1 MNPEKLQNDLNQF
14 WDNEI
19 VPTLTEYI
27 KIPNK
32 SPAFDPDWEK
42 AGHMDRVLDMAK
54 EWAEHHRPDNSI
66 LHVKRLSNRTPLIII
81 EIPGERDGNIL
92 MYGHLDKQPEME
104 GWDEGLGPWDPV
116 IKDDKLYGRGGA
128 DDGYAMF
135 ASLGVV
141 KALKDQDLP
150 LPRIVI
156 LIEFCEESGSPD
168 LPYYIDE
175 YTNIIGQIDLVVCLD
190 SGAGNY
196 DQFWTTVSLRGMI
209 ACELRA
215 DVLTEGVHSGSASGL
230 VPSSFRVLRQLISR
244 IEDETSGKIKAEEL
258 HTNIPDH
265 RINEVREM
273 VSVLNKEGEIF
284 HWHGNTI
291 PSTDDPVEGM
301 LRRTWNPTLSTV
313 GLDGVPAIKDGGNV
327 LRPYT
332 ALKLSFRLPPDVDC
346 HKAMDAVNKI
356 LTENP
361 PYNASI
367 SIEWEEPANGW
378 NAPTLAPWLDTAIQK
393 ASNTFYGKPALAMGE
408 GGTIPFMA
416 MLGEKFPEAQFV
428 ITGVLGPG
436 SNAHGPN
443 EFLNIPFGKKLSA
456 CISSIIHQFPSEK

>member
-1 MNPEKLQNDLNQF
+1 MHTDQLQSYLDKF

-19 VPTLTEYI
+19 IPTLTEYI

-42 AGHMDRVLDMAK
+42 TGHMENALKLAVN
-54 EWAEHHRPDNSI
+54 WAEKHRPENSV
-66 LHVKRLSNRTPLIII
+66 LHVKRLEGRTPLIMV
-81 EIPGERDGNIL
+81 EIPGEREGNIL

-104 GWDEGLGPWDPV
+104 GWHDGYGPWDPV
-116 IKDDKLYGRGGA
+116 MKDEKLYGRGGA
-128 DDGYAMF
+128 DDGYALF
-135 ASLGVV
+135 ASLGTIKGL
-141 KALKDQDLP
+141 KAQGLT
-150 LPRIVI
+150 LPRIVV

-175 YTNIIGQIDLVVCLD
+175 YADIIGNVDLVVCLD

-196 DQFWTTVSLRGMI
+196 QQFWTTVSLRGMV

-230 VPSSFRVLRQLISR
+230 VPSSFRILRQLISR
-244 IEDETSGKIKAEEL
+244 IENEISGEVTLDAL

-265 RINEVREM
+265 RVDEVEKM
-273 VSVLNKEGEIF
+273 VAALGGKTEVF
-284 HWHGNTI
+284 PWHKNMQ
-291 PSTDDPVEGM
+291 PSTNDPTEGT
-301 LRRTWNPTLSTV
+301 LRRTWKPALSFV
-313 GLDGVPAIKDGGNV
+313 GTDGIPAVKDGGNV

-332 ALKLSFRLPPDVDC
+332 TLKLSMRLPPDVDSQA
-346 HKAMDAVNKI
+346 AMTAMEKV

-361 PYNASI
+361 PNQATVHI
-367 SIEWEEPANGW
+367 DWEEPANGW
-378 NAPTLAPWLDTAIQK
+378 NAPKLAPWLEEAIQR
-393 ASNTFYGKPALAMGE
+393 ASNTFFGKPALAMGE

-428 ITGVLGPG
+428 VTGVLGPG

-443 EFLNIPFGKKLSA
+443 EFIHIPFAKKLSA
-456 CISSIIHQFPSEK
+456 CIGYILDQFPN

>member
-1 MNPEKLQNDLNQF
+1 MNTEKLQNDLNQF
-14 WDNEI
+14 WDDHI

-32 SPAFDPDWEK
+32 SPAFDPDWETT
-42 AGHMDRVLDMAK
+42 GHMETALNLAID
-54 EWAEHHRPDNSI
+54 WAEKHRPENSI
-66 LHVKRLSNRTPLIII
+66 LHVKRLEGRTPLIMI
-81 EIPGERDGNIL
+81 EIPGEREGNIL

-104 GWDEGLGPWDPV
+104 GWNEGLGPWDPV
-116 IKDDKLYGRGGA
+116 MIDEKLYGRGGA

-135 ASLGVV
+135 ASLGAV
-141 KALKDQDLP
+141 KALKNQGLA
-150 LPRIVI
+150 LPRIIV

-175 YTNIIGQIDLVVCLD
+175 YADIIGNVDLVVCLD

-196 DQFWTTVSLRGMI
+196 KQFWTTVSLRGMV

-244 IEDETSGKIKAEEL
+244 IEDEISGEIKIGDF
-258 HTNIPDH
+258 HTNVPEH
-265 RINEVREM
+265 RIE
-273 VSVLNKEGEIF
+273 EIKKMLDALGCETEAF
-284 HWHGNTI
+284 PWHENMI
-291 PSTDDPVEGM
+291 ASTTDPVEGT
-301 LRRTWNPTLSTV
+301 LRRTWKPSLSFV
-313 GLDGVPAIKDGGNV
+313 GMDGVPAVKDGGNV

-332 ALKLSFRLPPDVDC
+332 TIKLSFRLPPDVDS
-346 HKAMDAVNKI
+346 HKAMAAAEKI
-356 LTENP
+356 LLEKP
-361 PYNASI
+361 PYNATLSI
-367 SIEWEEPANGW
+367 KWEEPANGW
-378 NAPTLAPWLDTAIQK
+378 NAPKLSPWLDGAIQE
-393 ASNTFYGKPALAMGE
+393 ASETFYQKPALAMGE

-416 MLGEKFPEAQFV
+416 MLGDKFPQAQFV

-443 EFLNIPFGKKLSA
+443 EFIHIPFAKRLSA
-456 CISSIIHQFPSEK
+456 CIGYILNQFPS

>member
-1 MNPEKLQNDLNQF
+1 
-14 WDNEI
+14 
-19 VPTLTEYI
+19 
-27 KIPNK
+27 
-32 SPAFDPDWEK
+32 
-42 AGHMDRVLDMAK
+42 
-54 EWAEHHRPDNSI
+54 
-66 LHVKRLSNRTPLIII
+66 
-81 EIPGERDGNIL
+81 
-92 MYGHLDKQPEME
+92 
-104 GWDEGLGPWDPV
+104 
-116 IKDDKLYGRGGA
+116 
-128 DDGYAMF
+128 
-135 ASLGVV
+135 
-141 KALKDQDLP
+141 
-150 LPRIVI
+150 
-156 LIEFCEESGSPD
+156 
-168 LPYYIDE
+168 
-175 YTNIIGQIDLVVCLD
+175 
-190 SGAGNY
+190 
-196 DQFWTTVSLRGMI
+196 
-209 ACELRA
+209 
-215 DVLTEGVHSGSASGL
+215 VLTEGVHSGSASGL

-244 IEDETSGKIKAEEL
+244 IEDETSGEIKAEEL

-273 VSVLNKEGEIF
+273 VRVLNKEGEIF
-284 HWHGNTI
+284 PWHGNTI
-291 PSTDDPVEGM
+291 PSTDDPVEGL
-301 LRRTWNPTLSTV
+301 LRRTWKPTLSTV

-378 NAPTLAPWLDTAIQK
+378 NAPTLAPWLNTAIQE

-443 EFLNIPFGKKLSA
+443 DFLNIPFGKKLSA

>member
-19 VPTLTEYI
+19 IPTLTEYI

-32 SPAFDPDWEK
+32 SPAFAPDWEQT
-42 AGHMDRVLDMAK
+42 GHMDRALDLATS
-54 EWAEHHRPDNSI
+54 WAENHKPEGST
-66 LHVKRLSNRTPLIII
+66 LHVKRLPGRTPLIMI
-81 EIPGERDGNIL
+81 EIPGDRNGNIL

-104 GWDEGLGPWDPV
+104 GWHEGYGPWDPV
-116 IKDDKLYGRGGA
+116 MKDDKLYGRGGA

-135 ASLGVV
+135 ASLGIVN
-141 KALKDQDLP
+141 ALKDQGVA

-175 YTNIIGQIDLVVCLD
+175 YAAIIGNVDLVVCLD

-196 DQFWTTVSLRGMI
+196 EQFWTTVSLRGMI

-244 IEDETSGKIKAEEL
+244 IEDEMTGEITVSDL

-265 RINEVREM
+265 RIAEVEKM
-273 VSVLNKEGEIF
+273 VDALGGGIEAFPWFKDMEA
-284 HWHGNTI
+284 
-291 PSTDDPVEGM
+291 STGDPVEGL
-301 LRRTWNPTLSTV
+301 LRRTWKPTLSIV
-313 GLDGVPAIKDGGNV
+313 GMDGIPAMKDGGNV

-332 ALKLSFRLPPDVDC
+332 AVKLSFRLPPDMDC
-346 HKAMDAVNKI
+346 HEAMGAVNKI

-361 PYNASI
+361 PHNSTI
-367 SIEWEEPANGW
+367 SIKWEEPANGW
-378 NAPTLAPWLDTAIQK
+378 NAPKLASWLDGAIQN
-393 ASNTFYGKPALAMGE
+393 ASDTFYKKPAMAMGE

-443 EFLNIPFGKKLSA
+443 EFIHIPFAKKLSA
-456 CISSIIHQFPSEK
+456 CIGYILNQFPS